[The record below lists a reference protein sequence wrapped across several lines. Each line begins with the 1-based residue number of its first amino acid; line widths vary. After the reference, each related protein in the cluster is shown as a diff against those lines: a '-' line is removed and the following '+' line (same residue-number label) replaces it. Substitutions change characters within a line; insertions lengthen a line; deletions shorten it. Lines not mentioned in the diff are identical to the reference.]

1 MKKESPLLVRLITQL
16 SAWLAKQRGLPLVVG
31 IIFVAG
37 GGVLEFVNIWADNQI
52 VEVIEVVFRN
62 FGILTALIGIALLE
76 PLGT

>member
-1 MKKESPLLVRLITQL
+1 MKKESPPLVRLITQL

-31 IIFVAG
+31 IIFIAG
-37 GGVLEFVNIWADNQI
+37 GGVLEFINIWADNQMVEV
-52 VEVIEVVFRN
+52 VEVIFRN